1 MIPNLFDTP
10 AKDVQPCSGKP
21 ASYFTRQMSVKAKA
35 VPKLADVAHLANV
48 PALPTV
54 AEIVKN
60 ARVNDHGQ
68 VHARIAGVCWY
79 VCSKQT
85 AWNGATCWTGVRNG
99 KLLECDSLEKAAKNW
114 LERMN
119 ARRAQAGT
127 AAPAKVE
134 KAVDPMYRQ
143 FPSLEAVTEAIKAG
157 MPADR
162 HNNHIHEK
170 RLNLKL
176 NKIGAEWDSDKLSL
190 HFQMDDLLDAGFSQ
204 LDLNLKFAKVEY
216 KDRKLEQA
224 QSDYDMDDVG
234 DFGESEPREY
244 PKPLPIDRP
253 PQRTTTTDDTR
264 QESNSQRH
272 YPLPIVLD
280 REQYTLWCH
289 AKDVLGQQ
297 GDKNALLALLQKAG
311 IEPR

>member
-1 MIPNLFDTP
+1 ML
-10 AKDVQPCSGKP
+10 
-21 ASYFTRQMSVKAKA
+21 
-35 VPKLADVAHLANV
+35 
-48 PALPTV
+48 
-54 AEIVKN
+54 EIVYVPINDLIPANYNPRKISKKD
-60 ARVNDHGQ
+60 AERIRQSLQEFGTVEPAVVNRHKGRENIVIGGHQ
-68 VHARIAGVCWY
+68 RIE
-79 VCSKQT
+79 Q
-85 AWNGATCWTGVRNG
+85 
-99 KLLECDSLEKAAKNW
+99 
-114 LERMN
+114 
-119 ARRAQAGT
+119 
-127 AAPAKVE
+127 AKVLGWE
-134 KAVDPMYRQ
+134 SYPCCYVDLPLAQ
-143 FPSLEAVTEAIKAG
+143 
-157 MPADR
+157 
-162 HNNHIHEK
+162 EK

-234 DFGESEPREY
+234 DFGESEPQDY
-244 PKPLPIDRP
+244 PKPLPVDRP
-253 PQRTTTTDDTR
+253 PQRSTTTDDTR

-280 REQYTLWCH
+280 REQYALWCH
-289 AKDVLGQQ
+289 AKDLLGQQ